1 MWTLR
6 VCKLIYFEETIEII
20 GEIIKMTEEKKETQA
35 TKSTTKSTAKTTPK
49 KAPAKPKIDNNTEV
63 LVYNNTTGYLKYV
76 ARKGNGYL
84 ELAEFMDSDY
94 MTFEELQQMR
104 NSPHKR
110 MLEAGWIYVDD
121 EDVLDKLNLGKLKEK
136 VKSPKFLQ
144 KLIEEGNPKKIIET
158 TEKLSAD
165 SKIVLYDIMKKAYH
179 SGNFGNA
186 HVIEEVETL
195 LGVKDPII
203 NK

>member
-1 MWTLR
+1 
-6 VCKLIYFEETIEII
+6 
-20 GEIIKMTEEKKETQA
+20 MTEEKKETQE
-35 TKSTTKSTAKTTPK
+35 TKSTAKSTAK
-49 KAPAKPKIDNNTEV
+49 KAPAKPKIDNDTEV

-76 ARKGNGYL
+76 AKKGNGYL

-136 VKSPKFLQ
+136 VKSPQFLK

-165 SKIVLYDIMKKAYH
+165 SKIVLYDIMKKAYY
-179 SGNFGNA
+179 SGEFSNA
-186 HVIEEVETL
+186 HVIEEIESL
-195 LGVKDPII
+195 LGVKDHII

>member
-1 MWTLR
+1 M
-6 VCKLIYFEETIEII
+6 
-20 GEIIKMTEEKKETQA
+20 KMNKEKKETQE
-35 TKSTTKSTAKTTPK
+35 KKSTAKSTTR
-49 KAPAKPKIDNNTEV
+49 KAPAKPKIDNDTEV

-76 ARKGNGYL
+76 AKKGNGYL

-165 SKIVLYDIMKKAYH
+165 SQIVLYDIMKKAYY
-179 SGNFGNA
+179 SGEFSNA
-186 HVIEEVETL
+186 HVIEEIESL

>member
-1 MWTLR
+1 MLVGSLGSTSLF
-6 VCKLIYFEETIEII
+6 FEETIEII
-20 GEIIKMTEEKKETQA
+20 GEIIKMTEEKKETQE
-35 TKSTTKSTAKTTPK
+35 TKSTAKSTAK
-49 KAPAKPKIDNNTEV
+49 KAPAKPKIDNDTEV

-76 ARKGNGYL
+76 AKKGNGYL

-136 VKSPKFLQ
+136 VKSPQFLK

-165 SKIVLYDIMKKAYH
+165 SKIVLYDIMKKAYY
-179 SGNFGNA
+179 SGEFSNA
-186 HVIEEVETL
+186 HVIEEIESL

>member
-1 MWTLR
+1 ML
-6 VCKLIYFEETIEII
+6 VGSLESASLFFEETIEII
-20 GEIIKMTEEKKETQA
+20 GEIIKMTEEKKETQE
-35 TKSTTKSTAKTTPK
+35 KKSTAKSTVR
-49 KAPAKPKIDNNTEV
+49 KAPAKPKIDNDTEV
-63 LVYNNTTGYLKYV
+63 LVYNNTTGSLKYV

-110 MLEAGWIYVDD
+110 MLEDGWIYVDD
-121 EDVLDKLNLGKLKEK
+121 EDVLDKLNLGKLKDK
-136 VKSPKFLQ
+136 VKSPEFLQ

-165 SKIVLYDIMKKAYH
+165 SKIVLYDIMKKAYY
-179 SGNFGNA
+179 SGDFGNA

>member
-1 MWTLR
+1 ML
-6 VCKLIYFEETIEII
+6 VGSFESASLFFEETIEII
-20 GEIIKMTEEKKETQA
+20 GEIIKMTEEKKETQE
-35 TKSTTKSTAKTTPK
+35 KKSTAKSTAK
-49 KAPAKPKIDNNTEV
+49 KAPAKPKIDNDTEV
-63 LVYNNTTGYLKYV
+63 LVYNNTTGSLKYV

-110 MLEAGWIYVDD
+110 MLEDGWIYVDD
-121 EDVLDKLNLGKLKEK
+121 EDVLDKLNLGKLKDK

-179 SGNFGNA
+179 SGDFGNA

>member
-1 MWTLR
+1 ML
-6 VCKLIYFEETIEII
+6 VGSLESASLFFEEIIEII
-20 GEIIKMTEEKKETQA
+20 GEIIKMTEEKKETQE
-35 TKSTTKSTAKTTPK
+35 KKSTAKPTAK
-49 KAPAKPKIDNNTEV
+49 KAPAKPKIDNDTEV
-63 LVYNNTTGYLKYV
+63 LVYNNTTGSLKYV

-110 MLEAGWIYVDD
+110 MLEDGWIYVDD
-121 EDVLDKLNLGKLKEK
+121 EDVLDKLNLGKLKDK
-136 VKSPKFLQ
+136 VKSPQFLQ
-144 KLIEEGNPKKIIET
+144 KLIEEGNSKKIIET

-179 SGNFGNA
+179 SGDFSNA

>member
-1 MWTLR
+1 ML
-6 VCKLIYFEETIEII
+6 VGSLESASLFFEETIEII
-20 GEIIKMTEEKKETQA
+20 GEIIKMTEEKKEAQE
-35 TKSTTKSTAKTTPK
+35 KKSTAKPTAK
-49 KAPAKPKIDNNTEV
+49 KAPAKPKIDNDTEV
-63 LVYNNTTGYLKYV
+63 LVYNNTTGSLKYV

-110 MLEAGWIYVDD
+110 MLEDGWIYVDD
-121 EDVLDKLNLGKLKEK
+121 EDVLDKLNLGKLKDK

-165 SKIVLYDIMKKAYH
+165 SKIVLYDIMKKAYY
-179 SGNFGNA
+179 SGDFGNA

>member
-1 MWTLR
+1 ML
-6 VCKLIYFEETIEII
+6 VGSLESASLFFEETIEII
-20 GEIIKMTEEKKETQA
+20 GEIIKMTEEKKETQE
-35 TKSTTKSTAKTTPK
+35 KKSTAKPTAK
-49 KAPAKPKIDNNTEV
+49 KAPAKPKIDNDTEV
-63 LVYNNTTGYLKYV
+63 LVYNNTTGSLKYV

-110 MLEAGWIYVDD
+110 MLEDGWIYVDD
-121 EDVLDKLNLGKLKEK
+121 EDVLDKLNLGKLKDK

-179 SGNFGNA
+179 SGDFGNA